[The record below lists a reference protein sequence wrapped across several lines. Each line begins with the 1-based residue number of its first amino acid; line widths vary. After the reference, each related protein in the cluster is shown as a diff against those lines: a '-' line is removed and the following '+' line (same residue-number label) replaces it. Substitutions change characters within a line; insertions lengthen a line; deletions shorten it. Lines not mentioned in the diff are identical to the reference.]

1 MRLKTMLFIC
11 LASFVKVTQ
20 VNLFE
25 FYFHWISINSLQR
38 YTILSSFTNYV
49 KIFCTNKSGC
59 KA

>member
-11 LASFVKVTQ
+11 LASFVKVMQ